1 MAARHT
7 YATADDLRD
16 YLAGTSYSSGWT
28 SDANAIRRILEAS
41 SRRIDDY
48 CEGGSFGPQTETR
61 FYDIGSG
68 SLRESPQYQTMSVAD
83 DIRVSMSTPGIIQL
97 DGWLVSTTTV
107 TAYGGTDRA
116 TSETLTEGYA
126 NDFFL
131 MPYNADPKTTLKLN
145 EDTTKGL
152 DSGQQTLS
160 ILGSWGY
167 TADTSSVTTSDA
179 ISSTT
184 ATSVSVTSAADLG
197 PAQTILIDSEQLYIT
212 AISGNNLT
220 VERSANGTTGA
231 THSGGATVYRY
242 VYPELVVQAC
252 LDLSKIVFRD
262 RDLGA
267 VSSVTMRSSIGSGD
281 AQITGALG
289 EIHSILSALDSYRA
303 TGTSSGVI
311 F

>member
-1 MAARHT
+1 MATRHT

-28 SDANAIRRILEAS
+28 SDAGSIRRILEAV

-48 CEGGSFGPQTETR
+48 CGGGTFGPLTETR

-68 SLRESPQYQTMSVAD
+68 SLRDSPQYQTVAVTD
-83 DIRVSMSTPGIIQL
+83 GIKTSMSTPGVVPL
-97 DGWLVSTTTV
+97 DGWIVSPTTV

-116 TSETLTEGYA
+116 TSETLTEGYNA
-126 NDFFL
+126 DFWL
-131 MPYNADPKTTLKLN
+131 MPYNSAPKTILKLN
-145 EDTTKGL
+145 EDTTKGF

-167 TADTSSVTTSDA
+167 TADTVSVTTCDA
-179 ISSTT
+179 ITSTT
-184 ATSVSVTSAADLG
+184 ATSASVTSAANLG

-212 AISGNNLT
+212 AISGNTLT
-220 VERSANGTTGA
+220 VERGVNGTTGA

-242 VYPELVVQAC
+242 DYPELVVQAA
-252 LDLSKIVFRD
+252 LDLAKIVFRD

-267 VSSVTMRSSIGSGD
+267 ATTIGSGD
-281 AQITGALG
+281 AAITSAAG
-289 EIHSILSALDSYRA
+289 EINSILMTLEQYQV
-303 TGTSSGVI
+303 TGTSNGV
-311 F
+311 FF

>member
-1 MAARHT
+1 VATRHT

-28 SDANAIRRILEAS
+28 SDAGSIRRILEAV

-48 CEGGSFGPQTETR
+48 CGGGTFGPLTETR

-68 SLRESPQYQTMSVAD
+68 SLRDSPQYQTVAVTD
-83 DIRVSMSTPGIIQL
+83 GIKTSMSTPGVVPL
-97 DGWLVSTTTV
+97 DGWIVSPTTV

-116 TSETLTEGYA
+116 TSETLTEGYNA
-126 NDFFL
+126 DFWL
-131 MPYNADPKTTLKLN
+131 MPYNSAPKTILKLN
-145 EDTTKGL
+145 EDTTKGF

-167 TADTSSVTTSDA
+167 TADTVSVTTCDA
-179 ISSTT
+179 ITSTT
-184 ATSVSVTSAADLG
+184 ATSASVTSAANLG

-212 AISGNNLT
+212 AISGNTLT
-220 VERSANGTTGA
+220 VERGVNGTTGA

-242 VYPELVVQAC
+242 DYPELVVQAA
-252 LDLSKIVFRD
+252 LDLAKIVFRD

-267 VSSVTMRSSIGSGD
+267 ATTIGSGD
-281 AQITGALG
+281 AAITSAAG
-289 EIHSILSALDSYRA
+289 EINSILMTLDQYQV
-303 TGTSSGVI
+303 TGTSNGV
-311 F
+311 FF

>member
-1 MAARHT
+1 MATRHT

-28 SDANAIRRILEAS
+28 SDAGSIRRILEAA

-48 CEGGSFGPQTETR
+48 CGGGTFGPLTETR
-61 FYDIGSG
+61 YYDIGSG
-68 SLRESPQYQTMSVAD
+68 SLRNSPQYQTMAITD
-83 DIRVSMSTPGIIQL
+83 DIKTSMSTPGVVPL
-97 DGWLVSTTTV
+97 DAWIVSPTTV
-107 TAYGGTDRA
+107 TSYGATDRA

-131 MPYNADPKTTLKLN
+131 MPYNFTPKTILKLN
-145 EDTTKGL
+145 EDTTKGF

-167 TADTSSVTTSDA
+167 TADTVSVTTSDA
-179 ISSTT
+179 IASTT
-184 ATSVSVTSAADLG
+184 ATSASVTSASNLG

-212 AISGNNLT
+212 SISGNTLT
-220 VERSANGTTGA
+220 VERGVNGSTAA
-231 THSGGATVYRY
+231 THSGGASLYRY
-242 VYPELVVQAC
+242 DYPELIVQAC
-252 LDLSKIVFRD
+252 LDLAKIVFRD

-267 VSSVTMRSSIGSGD
+267 VTTIGSGD
-281 AQITGALG
+281 AAITSAAG
-289 EIHSILSALDSYRA
+289 EINSILMTLDQYQV
-303 TGTSSGVI
+303 TGTSNGVI